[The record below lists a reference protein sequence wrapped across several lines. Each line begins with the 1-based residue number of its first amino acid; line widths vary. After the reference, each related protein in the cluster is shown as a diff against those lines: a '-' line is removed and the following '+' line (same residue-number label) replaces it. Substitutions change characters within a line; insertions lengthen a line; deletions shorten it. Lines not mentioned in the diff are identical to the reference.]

1 MTGKTNAPFSI
12 SPLIIPEPRVL
23 LVEDDPLLARALV
36 RTLRTHAVEVTHVAS
51 AIDLSQRLGHYD
63 VGIFD
68 IDLPDTNGVE
78 LAELCVAQKWVG
90 HVIFFSAT
98 ENERSVRAAQS
109 LGELIHKSEGVE
121 LLVGHVLWACGRP
134 SGVYGKPAFA

>member
-12 SPLIIPEPRVL
+12 SPLIIPEPRIL
-23 LVEDDPLLARALV
+23 LVEDDRLLARALV

-51 AIDLSQRLGHYD
+51 AADLSQHLGHYD

-68 IDLPDTNGVE
+68 IDLPDANGVE
-78 LAELCVAQKWVG
+78 IAALCVAQKWVG

-98 ENERSVRAAQS
+98 ENERSVRAAQG